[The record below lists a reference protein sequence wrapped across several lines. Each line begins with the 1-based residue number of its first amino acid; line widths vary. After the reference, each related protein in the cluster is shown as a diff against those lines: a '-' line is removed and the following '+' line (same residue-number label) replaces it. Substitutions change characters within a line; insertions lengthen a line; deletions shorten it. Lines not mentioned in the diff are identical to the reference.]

1 MNYEESIEWLNTIP
15 LSFDR
20 ENKNYEFKLDGIKAF
35 LSHLNNPQSNLKI
48 IHVGGTNGKG
58 SCSHMLSSILQEA
71 GYKVGL
77 YTSPHL
83 VDFRERVR
91 INGEMISK
99 DSVSEFMHH
108 NFDFFESNNFSF
120 FEMTVGLAF
129 NYFSFNKV
137 DIAIIEVGMGGRL
150 DSTNII
156 TPILSLITNISI
168 DHTKFLGSNIS
179 DIAIEKAGIIKEKT
193 PIVIGETQ
201 DEIKSIFIDI
211 ANTKGSEIVFADD
224 FIYDNYDCDLQGIYQ
239 KKNIKTV
246 LKASEILQQNDYKI
260 NDGHIKTGL
269 NNVSNNTGLKGWW
282 HVIQNKPLMI
292 CDTAHN
298 IAALKE
304 VISQLIRL
312 EYSKLYFIVGFSD
325 DKDLDK
331 ISKIFPENS
340 EYYFV
345 KPKVDRGK
353 DSHEVK
359 QIFESN
365 NRIGITQNSVN
376 EAINQIKKT
385 STKDDVIFIGG
396 STFVVSEIFQ

>member
-1 MNYEESIEWLNTIP
+1 MFKKLPMYQNVGDSAYKKD
-15 LSFDR
+15 LSNITLIC
-20 ENKNYEFKLDGIKAF
+20 E
-35 LSHLNNPQSNLKI
+35 HLNNPQNNFKS

-91 INGEMISK
+91 INGEMITK
-99 DSVSEFMHH
+99 DSVSKFMQH
-108 NFDFFESNNFSF
+108 NFDFFESNNVSF

-179 DIAIEKAGIIKEKT
+179 DIAREKAGIIKEKT

-201 DEIKSIFIDI
+201 DEIKSIFIDV
-211 ANTKGSEIVFADD
+211 ANTKSSEIVFADD

-260 NDGHIKTGL
+260 NDVHIKTGL
-269 NNVSNNTGLKGWW
+269 NNVSNNTGLKGRWDI
-282 HVIQNKPLMI
+282 IQNNPMII

-385 STKDDVIFIGG
+385 SSKDGVIFIGG

>member
-1 MNYEESIEWLNTIP
+1 MFNKLPMYQNVGDSAYKKD
-15 LSFDR
+15 LSNITLIC
-20 ENKNYEFKLDGIKAF
+20 E
-35 LSHLNNPQSNLKI
+35 HLNNPQNNFKS

-99 DSVSEFMHH
+99 DSVSEFMLH
-108 NFDFFESNNFSF
+108 NFDFFESNNLSF

-179 DIAIEKAGIIKEKT
+179 DIAREKAGIIKEKT

-246 LKASEILQQNDYKI
+246 LKSSEILQQNDYKI

-269 NNVSNNTGLKGWW
+269 NNVSNNTGLKGRWQ
-282 HVIQNKPLMI
+282 VIQNNPLII

-298 IAALKE
+298 KAALKE
-304 VISQLIRL
+304 VVSQLIRL
-312 EYSKLYFIVGFSD
+312 EYSKLYFIIGFSD

-331 ISKIFPENS
+331 ISKIFPEKA

-345 KPKVDRGK
+345 KPKVIRGR
-353 DSHEVK
+353 DSQEVK
-359 QIFESN
+359 QIFQSN
-365 NRIGITQNSVN
+365 NRFGTIQNSVN
-376 EAINQIKKT
+376 EALNNIKK
-385 STKDDVIFIGG
+385 SCNDNDVIFIGG
-396 STFVVSEIFQ
+396 STFLVSEIFR

>member
-1 MNYEESIEWLNTIP
+1 MFNKLPMYQNIGDSAYKKD
-15 LSFDR
+15 LSNITLIC
-20 ENKNYEFKLDGIKAF
+20 E
-35 LSHLNNPQSNLKI
+35 HLNNPQNNFKS

-108 NFDFFESNNFSF
+108 NFDFFELNNVSF

-156 TPILSLITNISI
+156 TPVLSVITNISI

-179 DIAIEKAGIIKEKT
+179 DIAIEKAGIIKENI
-193 PIVIGETQ
+193 PVVIGETQ
-201 DEIKSIFIDI
+201 DEIKSIFIDV

-246 LKASEILQQNDYKI
+246 LKSSEILQQNDYKI

-269 NNVSNNTGLKGWW
+269 NNVSNNTGLKGRWQ
-282 HVIQNKPLMI
+282 VIQNNPLII

-298 IAALKE
+298 IVALKE

-353 DSHEVK
+353 DSQDVK
-359 QIFESN
+359 QIFQSN

>member
-1 MNYEESIEWLNTIP
+1 MFKKLPMYQNVGDSAYKKD
-15 LSFDR
+15 LS
-20 ENKNYEFKLDGIKAF
+20 NITLICN
-35 LSHLNNPQSNLKI
+35 HLNNPQNNFKS

-58 SCSHMLSSILQEA
+58 SCSHMLSSILQQA

-91 INGEMISK
+91 LNGEMISK

-108 NFDFFESNNFSF
+108 NFDFFESNNVSF

-179 DIAIEKAGIIKEKT
+179 DIAREKAGIIKEKT

-201 DEIKSIFIDI
+201 AEIKPIFIDV
-211 ANTKGSEIVFADD
+211 ANTKSSEIVFADD

-260 NDGHIKTGL
+260 NDVHIKNGL
-269 NNVSNNTGLKGWW
+269 NNVSNNTGLKGRWDI
-282 HVIQNKPLMI
+282 IQNNPMII

-353 DSHEVK
+353 DSQEVK

-385 STKDDVIFIGG
+385 SSKDDVIFIGG

>member
-1 MNYEESIEWLNTIP
+1 MFKRLPMYQNIGESAYKKD
-15 LSFDR
+15 LS
-20 ENKNYEFKLDGIKAF
+20 NIKLICN
-35 LSHLNNPQSNLKI
+35 HLNNPQDNFKS

-99 DSVSEFMHH
+99 DSVSEFMLH
-108 NFDFFESNNFSF
+108 NFDFFESNNVSF

-246 LKASEILQQNDYKI
+246 LKVSEILQQNDYKI
-260 NDGHIKTGL
+260 NDVNIKNGL
-269 NNVSNNTGLKGWW
+269 NMVSINTGLKGRWDI
-282 HVIQNKPLMI
+282 IQNNPMII

-298 IAALKE
+298 MAALKE

-331 ISKIFPENS
+331 ISKIFPQNS

-353 DSHEVK
+353 DSQQVK
-359 QIFESN
+359 QIFQSN

-385 STKDDVIFIGG
+385 SSKDGVIFIGG

>member
-1 MNYEESIEWLNTIP
+1 MFKKLPMYQNVGDFAYKKD
-15 LSFDR
+15 LSNITLIC
-20 ENKNYEFKLDGIKAF
+20 E
-35 LSHLNNPQSNLKI
+35 HLNNPQNNFKS

-99 DSVSEFMHH
+99 DSVSEFMLH
-108 NFDFFESNNFSF
+108 NFDFFESNNLSF

-168 DHTKFLGSNIS
+168 DHTKFLGSNIF
-179 DIAIEKAGIIKEKT
+179 DIAKEKAGIIKDNS
-193 PIVIGETQ
+193 PVVIGQTQ
-201 DEIKSIFIDI
+201 QEISSIFNDI
-211 ANTKGSEIVFADD
+211 AKSKNSEITFADD
-224 FIYDNYDCDLQGIYQ
+224 FIYDNYDCDLKGDIQ

-246 LKASEILQQNDYKI
+246 LKSTEILKNIDYKI
-260 NDGHIKTGL
+260 NEVHIKTGL
-269 NNVSNNTGLKGWW
+269 NNVSSNTGLQGRW
-282 HVIQNKPLMI
+282 HVIQKKPIII

-298 IAALKE
+298 EAALRE
-304 VISQLIRL
+304 VISQLIEM
-312 EYSKLYFIVGFSD
+312 EYSDLHFIIGFSN
-325 DKDLDK
+325 DKNLEK
-331 ISKIFPENS
+331 ISKLFPEDS
-340 EYYFV
+340 KYYFV
-345 KPKVDRGK
+345 QSKVGRARNSK
-353 DSHEVK
+353 EVRDVFK
-359 QIFESN
+359 SN
-365 NRIGITQNSVN
+365 NRNGNYFESIEKT
-376 EAINQIKKT
+376 IKHVKGVC
-385 STKDDVIFIGG
+385 KENDIIFVGG
-396 STFVVSEIFQ
+396 STFVVSEVLQIE

>member
-1 MNYEESIEWLNTIP
+1 MFNKLPMYQNVGDSAYKKD
-15 LSFDR
+15 LSNITLIC
-20 ENKNYEFKLDGIKAF
+20 E
-35 LSHLNNPQSNLKI
+35 HLNNPQNNFKS

-108 NFDFFESNNFSF
+108 NFDFFELNNVSF

-201 DEIKSIFIDI
+201 DEIKSIFIDV

-246 LKASEILQQNDYKI
+246 LKSSEILQQNDYKI
-260 NDGHIKTGL
+260 NDGHIKIGL
-269 NNVSNNTGLKGWW
+269 NNVSNNTGLKGRWQ
-282 HVIQNKPLMI
+282 VIQNNPLII

-353 DSHEVK
+353 DSQDVK
-359 QIFESN
+359 QIFQSN